1 MGGFLVTTPTVALFI
16 YGLQTGSNIY
26 GIYWEAFGLANFV
39 GYLYVSQ
46 LSKKIGFNGAIYTCL
61 GMVSLAIPIVILTKF
76 QGPWGN
82 STVNLEYL
90 VGREKER

>member
-1 MGGFLVTTPTVALFI
+1 MVLTPTVALYI

-26 GIYWEAFGLANFV
+26 GIYWESFGVTNFI
-39 GYLYVSQ
+39 GYLFVSQ
-46 LSKKIGFNGAIYTCL
+46 LSKKIGFNNLIYIVL
-61 GMVSLAIPIVILTKF
+61 GMLLLAIPAVIFTKF

-90 VGREKER
+90 YWREEKKYAE

>member
-1 MGGFLVTTPTVALFI
+1 LGGLFVITPTAALYI
-16 YGLQTGSNIY
+16 YGQQTGTNIY
-26 GIYWEAFGLANFV
+26 GIYWEVFGLANFV

-46 LSKKIGFNGAIYTCL
+46 LKKLIEFDGIIYTCL
-61 GMVSLAIPIVILTKF
+61 GMVSLAIPIVIFTKF